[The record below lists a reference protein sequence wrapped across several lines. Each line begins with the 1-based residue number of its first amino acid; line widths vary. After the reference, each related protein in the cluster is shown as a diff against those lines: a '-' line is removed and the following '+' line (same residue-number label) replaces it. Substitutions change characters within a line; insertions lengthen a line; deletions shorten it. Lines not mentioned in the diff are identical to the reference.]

1 MIERK
6 MTFSCENLEQL
17 SVSELNTILR
27 NELETDTPDREKVLL
42 VLSILESRDAKESPK
57 RIDGASEEWESTM
70 SKHCGMLSVPVAK
83 SNRTQRRWVKS
94 VAIAAVITLVLLMTV
109 PQALGAES
117 IFKIIGQWTQE
128 LFMFSNSNNWDS
140 VEQNEYVFKTE
151 HEGLQQLYDAVVAQ
165 GITEPVVPTWI
176 PDGFEL
182 IELKTAE
189 QYISPKVFAQMTDDD
204 QYIQIVVE
212 CSESTKDNLYPKDE
226 DEVLEVEFCGVVHY
240 FFHNDNS
247 NNAIWIAGSTE
258 CALTSNLPS
267 EELFRIIESIYVG
280 GSN

>member
-176 PDGFEL
+176 PESFILNEIKLYDQPWGAK
-182 IELKTAE
+182 ITALLSYDTR
-189 QYISPKVFAQMTDDD
+189 YIH
-204 QYIQIVVE
+204 IVISCYDYVE
-212 CSESTKDNLYPKDE
+212 TTNIYPKDKE
-226 DEVLEVEFCGVVHY
+226 NVKTIEYNGVLHY
-240 FFHNDNS
+240 LVSNDD
-247 NNAIWIAGSTE
+247 STE
-258 CALTSNLPS
+258 ALWNTGTLECSITTNCATDELTKILN
-267 EELFRIIESIYVG
+267 SIYIG
-280 GSN
+280 G